1 MNQAH
6 VFYYVNKIK
15 CVEKRNTKIY
25 ENNHKNKRRKKI
37 IVVEK
42 IIMIIK
48 RTKQKYRFG
57 TLLNYGRLF
66 HI

>member
-1 MNQAH
+1 M
-6 VFYYVNKIK
+6 KITIK
-15 CVEKRNTKIY
+15 TRE
-25 ENNHKNKRRKKI
+25 EKKI